1 AWGGTLHPSDVEKL
15 LWKKS
20 PKQPEQGSQN
30 KPLRLLLV
38 PWMRNARHHSRH
50 KSDDDG
56 PKNTHALSP
65 FSGAQLA
72 PDRNDFQ
79 LPKAKVLL
87 EAKMIGFGAAMK
99 ESLVGRPL

>member
-1 AWGGTLHPSDVEKL
+1 MMMVQRILI
-15 LWKKS
+15 
-20 PKQPEQGSQN
+20 
-30 KPLRLLLV
+30 
-38 PWMRNARHHSRH
+38 
-50 KSDDDG
+50 
-56 PKNTHALSP
+56 ALYP

-87 EAKMIGFGAAMK
+87 EAKMIGFDAAMK

>member
-1 AWGGTLHPSDVEKL
+1 MLLQKL
-15 LWKKS
+15 QQS
-20 PKQPEQGSQN
+20 QQGCQN
-30 KPLRLLLV
+30 KALRLVLV
-38 PWMRNARHHSRH
+38 PWMKESRDHSRH

-87 EAKMIGFGAAMK
+87 EAKMIGFDAAVK